1 MHEARCRA
9 SKIRRCTATEDAAVQ
24 PRTPN
29 KSLGRRDGLRWSRF
43 PLTRSTRLHA
53 RGSHHIHAP
62 CLFVA
67 APPPACLPADGR
79 LRFSPLTMATALTS
93 PETYLGAFLST
104 TQALLSPLEKKIAA
118 VGKPDATAT
127 KRIDRARMV
136 HTVISSKLPAT
147 PRLEVR
153 IAIVFARLGARCPT
167 VLTA

>member
-1 MHEARCRA
+1 M
-9 SKIRRCTATEDAAVQ
+9 Q

-29 KSLGRRDGLRWSRF
+29 KSLWRRDGLRWSRF
-43 PLTRSTRLHA
+43 YLGILLYVKREVHSRSCPLRRTSHA
-53 RGSHHIHAP
+53 
-62 CLFVA
+62 
-67 APPPACLPADGR
+67 ACLPADGR
-79 LRFSPLTMATALTS
+79 FSPWTMATALTS